1 MGGVFWIIAAS
12 GVAALTGI
20 LLSRRSPLTA
30 AWRRNRFIEACRSF
44 HWQREHLEARFVQ
57 LSQSHCKPR
66 TPRWADCDFS
76 DDVSF
81 VRNRYTGEL
90 SAFVAV
96 TILLDVPQITHDEE
110 SLYDED
116 RIYGDNCSYGE
127 DFEQS
132 NIDLGNTVREA
143 TAVFRYGRD
152 RWETDGRAVF
162 NLSPSETIRFYQ
174 HDLEVVG
181 QELAGHR

>member
-1 MGGVFWIIAAS
+1 MGGLFWVIVA
-12 GVAALTGI
+12 GGLAALAG
-20 LLSRRSPLTA
+20 LLISRRSPISA

-44 HWQREHLEARFVQ
+44 HWQREHLEARFVHISQ
-57 LSQSHCKPR
+57 LHCKPGS
-66 TPRWADCDFS
+66 PRWADCDFS
-76 DDVSF
+76 DDVSY

-96 TILLDVPQITHDEE
+96 TILLDVPQVMHDEE
-110 SLYDED
+110 SMQDD
-116 RIYGDNCSYGE
+116 DIVYGDGYSYDDE
-127 DFEQS
+127 CEH
-132 NIDLGNTVREA
+132 NTMDLGTTVREA
-143 TAVFRYGRD
+143 TAVFRFGRE

-181 QELAGHR
+181 QELARHR